1 MELCLQ
7 DVFMSQGT
15 LQGWLHLHLAELGD
29 GKVQVLQRLCLL
41 PGIVLQEK
49 LPELDSNQRPSG

>member
-1 MELCLQ
+1 
-7 DVFMSQGT
+7 MSQVT

-41 PGIVLQEK
+41 SVMVLQEQ